1 MDVTTEFKLH
11 KLLRMIRRSDVGKG
25 GLGYYRIKY
34 FDGKWDFE
42 SRCFTKT
49 CSENLFNL
57 DRTDTSFIVLGRDEA
72 ERICNI
78 LNNMM
83 NKELK

>member
-1 MDVTTEFKLH
+1 MLK
-11 KLLRMIRRSDVGKG
+11 KIRRSDVGKG
-25 GLGYYRIKY
+25 GLCYYRIKY
-34 FDGKWDFE
+34 FDGKWDLE

-72 ERICNI
+72 ERICKI
-78 LNNMM
+78 
-83 NKELK
+83 